1 MKRQI
6 PPIVFYGIAAIALMS
21 AVTLLTKPGN
31 PELHKG
37 VLMDQP
43 APPIEG
49 KTADGKQINLAD
61 YKGKVVL
68 VNFWATW
75 CGPCRKELPSI
86 VALHKKYA
94 ARGLEV
100 IGMVSND
107 DLTQATQFAKD
118 NEMNWPQLNV
128 TPEQGMAYGIRAI
141 PATFIV
147 GRDGKIAATIDG
159 LVEPSVLE
167 AEVQAHL

>member
-6 PPIVFYGIAAIALMS
+6 PPIVFYGIAAVALMS

-37 VLMDQP
+37 SLMDQP
-43 APPIEG
+43 APAIEG
-49 KTADGKQINLAD
+49 KTADGKQVSLAD

-75 CGPCRKELPSI
+75 CGPCRKELPSV

-128 TPEQGMAYGIRAI
+128 TPELGMAYGIRAI